1 MEFNM
6 AGKAIVR
13 AFLILALIGAAHMI
27 KPFSIKSV
35 TQHLLYSTRSFRF
48 VLPVGLRDKFDHAN
62 HLAINLSNSLF
73 EAGDGTGDLA
83 YGVASDFAFGPIN
96 VQPLDEVNKSATRQK
111 SCPKKSA
118 PAKRVIR
125 PEKRSTSDLISMSGL
140 VARVNPDRI
149 APIQDRVMPI
159 ELPPAPVIDAIP
171 VIAPIMEPCL
181 TKFFPARM
189 TPAALIR
196 PVEAMIALQKK
207 ECEKR
212 DAAPKARITW
222 VNDGKD
228 VKATFLIIGK
238 TRAKKIG
245 LGGSECEERKIEVT
259 SDEIEIEI
267 VEPEE
272 DVIAPQTNEE
282 LKAGSFYEAFE
293 KCSREP

>member
-48 VLPVGLRDKFDHAN
+48 VLPVRLRDKFDHAN

-73 EAGDGTGDLA
+73 EAGDGTRDLA
-83 YGVASDFAFGPIN
+83 YGVTADFAFGPIN

-111 SCPKKSA
+111 TCPKKSG

-125 PEKRSTSDLISMSGL
+125 TEKRGATDLISMSGL
-140 VARVNPDRI
+140 VARVNPDRN
-149 APIQDRVMPI
+149 API

-181 TKFFPARM
+181 TKVFPARI
-189 TPAALIR
+189 TPTALIR
-196 PVEAMIALQKK
+196 PVEAILALQKK

-222 VNDGKD
+222 VNDGKE
-228 VKATFLIIGK
+228 VKATFWIIEK
-238 TRAKKIG
+238 TRVKKIG
-245 LGGSECEERKIEVT
+245 LGGSECEERKIEVAT
-259 SDEIEIEI
+259 DEIEIEI

-282 LKAGSFYEAFE
+282 LKAGSFSEAFE